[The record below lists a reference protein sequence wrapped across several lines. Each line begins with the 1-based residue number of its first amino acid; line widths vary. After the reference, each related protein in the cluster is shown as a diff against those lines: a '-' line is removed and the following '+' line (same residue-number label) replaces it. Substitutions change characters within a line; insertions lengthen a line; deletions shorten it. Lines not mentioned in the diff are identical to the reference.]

1 METEFDFDLEK
12 NPSDSSLE
20 VEENGI
26 GVSVNGAGI
35 AGEVPPVFDWGEL
48 DSSDGGE
55 VRVLDGES
63 GGGDGGKGD
72 GEFGR
77 ARVSAGGDGEGV
89 EYGLIDLNR
98 GVKYEESVL
107 DFDEEDDG
115 VVGDGVMGG
124 GSGSCVS
131 VGRKDGDDEYI
142 GDSKVSG
149 ADDGYRLH
157 KHGGMQHVS
166 SMNNA
171 TGGVSRAE
179 SSMIGFGFEI
189 GDMVWGKVKSHP
201 WWPGYIFNEAFVS
214 SQVRH
219 TKRDG
224 HALVAFFGDSSYG
237 WFEAAELIPYEP
249 NYAEKWQQTSS
260 RNFVKAVEE
269 SEDEVSRRAALGLSC
284 RCRNPF
290 NFRPASMQGYF
301 SVDVVDYEP
310 GGIYSAGQIKKA
322 REGFQPCAMLSFVK
336 QLALAPNDVERKTIN
351 FIRTK
356 SMSLTYRRAIFEEF
370 DETYA
375 QAFGQQLVRPSRLS
389 PRAIDQ
395 SVRDK
400 GLFSGRQVF
409 AEALGGRKS
418 SGKPLKSKELAKKDR
433 YLFKRRDELNDS
445 PAYKD
450 EPSPSSPVDFVL
462 QRRDPVVSL
471 PEERVLTPR
480 RNDAAVWNMGTDA
493 GSGPGRIDELDSSG
507 KGLSAGPIVTAGRE
521 MHVLG
526 RNPES
531 GKKIKASKR
540 RAGDSSS
547 EKSDSGQKKKRKKV
561 GSEPGTGDS
570 SKQPLV
576 SSGRMAE
583 KAPEIAVVLTE
594 EPKLRDPRRDV
605 EATNL
610 PSPSALQV
618 PQVGNEESEVKFP
631 ELLGDLQALALNP
644 FHGTHQHRPAI
655 VRQVLLR
662 FRSLVFQKSL
672 AAQQPPA
679 PGLQEAM
686 AARPPVISGP
696 PANAA
701 VSPTAATVGVDP
713 TPGAGTA
720 TAAPTS
726 TSSAPA
732 AAASATAAG
741 ENVRSMPPTKLP
753 KPSKSLKPS
762 KPMNRLEDPTRAGKK
777 RAPLERPEE
786 TTVKKTKKLGDAKPT
801 VPDYRAAQKT
811 AEVQQIDNRV
821 KDAVSAA
828 TPTPTPQRK
837 LKAGSLK
844 RNEPPRR
851 VQEPTYLVIKLPPG
865 SSLPTSMELKAKFA
879 RFGSMESEGNRV
891 FYKTTTLRVLFHFKD
906 DAERAKQ
913 YAESVFPNANTVYLK
928 PLSGK
933 GEDTVNEPTPALP
946 QAPAAP
952 PKSILKKPN
961 GDDTSPGAR
970 GARVRFNVGDD
981 ANAREEVQTMDY
993 RNKNT
998 SFDQDAT
1005 GPSSSVAMDLS
1016 SNQKVISTSS
1026 SLAPLPP
1033 LLPFP
1038 AFSSPASPQYS
1049 RAVHHQ
1055 QHVETVPR
1063 PHYNYNLTM
1072 ALPSAQPPSVDISQ
1086 QMMNL
1091 LLRCNDIVT
1100 NVTSTLG
1107 YVPYHP
1113 L

>member
-1 METEFDFDLEK
+1 M
-12 NPSDSSLE
+12 
-20 VEENGI
+20 
-26 GVSVNGAGI
+26 
-35 AGEVPPVFDWGEL
+35 
-48 DSSDGGE
+48 
-55 VRVLDGES
+55 
-63 GGGDGGKGD
+63 
-72 GEFGR
+72 
-77 ARVSAGGDGEGV
+77 
-89 EYGLIDLNR
+89 
-98 GVKYEESVL
+98 
-107 DFDEEDDG
+107 
-115 VVGDGVMGG
+115 
-124 GSGSCVS
+124 
-131 VGRKDGDDEYI
+131 
-142 GDSKVSG
+142 
-149 ADDGYRLH
+149 
-157 KHGGMQHVS
+157 S

-179 SSMIGFGFEI
+179 SSMIGFGFGFEI

-201 WWPGYIFNEAFVS
+201 WWPGYIFNEAFAS

-322 REGFQPCAMLSFVK
+322 REGFQPCAMRSFVK

-356 SMSLTYRRAIFEEF
+356 SVCLAYRRAIFEEF

-375 QAFGQQLVRPSRLS
+375 QAFGQQPVRPSRLS

-433 YLFKRRDELNDS
+433 YLFKRRDELIDS

-493 GSGPGRIDELDSSG
+493 GSGPGGIDELDSSG
-507 KGLSAGPIVTAGRE
+507 KGLSAGPIVTACRE
-521 MHVLG
+521 LHVLG

-561 GSEPGTGDS
+561 GSELGTGDS

-576 SSGRMAE
+576 SSGRMGE

-610 PSPSALQV
+610 PSPPALQV
-618 PQVGNEESEVKFP
+618 PLVGNEESEVKFP

-686 AARPPVISGP
+686 AARPPVVSGP

-701 VSPTAATVGVDP
+701 VSPAAATVGVDP
-713 TPGAGTA
+713 TPGAGT
-720 TAAPTS
+720 TTSAPTS

-741 ENVRSMPPTKLP
+741 ENARTMPPT

-811 AEVQQIDNRV
+811 AEMQQIDYRV

-828 TPTPTPQRK
+828 TPPPQRK

-981 ANAREEVQTMDY
+981 ANAREVQTMDY

-1026 SLAPLPP
+1026 SLAPLPG

-1038 AFSSPASPQYS
+1038 AFSSPTPPQYT
-1049 RAVHHQ
+1049 REVHHH

-1063 PHYNYNLTM
+1063 PHYNYNPAM
-1072 ALPSAQPPSVDISQ
+1072 APPSAQPPSVDISQ